1 MKHHDNIKSSVRNY
15 ITIIHQHLPTTSTY
29 IYTHKTHLIIICIL
43 TITSLL
49 HTLTSRRLHRNL
61 ILNIHGQKFTQICN
75 IIITSTIGR
84 STRVRG
90 AELKVSEALL
100 VHKSIEL
107 SVVIIILIIVAI
119 VIASSARVEFD
130 RVACQPSAPLEVVI
144 IVVAERS
151 GLFEE
156 GTTKTWVGW
165 DGGIVKRGCGGN
177 EEGEM

>member
-1 MKHHDNIKSSVRNY
+1 MY
-15 ITIIHQHLPTTSTY
+15 I
-29 IYTHKTHLIIICIL
+29 HKTHLIIICIL

-75 IIITSTIGR
+75 IIITSTIRR
-84 STRVRG
+84 STRVRR

-107 SVVIIILIIVAI
+107 TIIVIIFLIIVVVAI

-130 RVACQPSAPLEVVI
+130 RVACQPSAPLEVIVI
-144 IVVAERS
+144 FVAERS
-151 GLFEE
+151 GVFEE
-156 GTTKTWVGW
+156 GTAKT
-165 DGGIVKRGCGGN
+165 
-177 EEGEM
+177 